1 MDSFMAD
8 ELQPQRFIPFRKS
21 DVVEMCLA
29 EGRLPDSVGSAFRD
43 FCRILEAFFHFEF
56 HRVLERLKDCYA
68 PFDPDTDTR
77 QIIILPDSDRERLLI
92 ELVRE
97 MTVLLNA
104 ANFEQI
110 TEESLKQ
117 SMAVESLFKIR
128 LAVDFS
134 DFEDIL
140 FFRRGEQI
148 KEEVLVSFF
157 GLKKRT
163 IRFVNYDRVLVYIRF
178 KEQNYFDAQKRRH
191 LFFKPGSTI
200 IKLFRN
206 VPQADLEMLFP
217 NSEIRMKPIDKLII
231 GVPAA
236 ISGIIVMVSKLGAS
250 LILIVSLVAFWV
262 GLREHPVDINQH
274 HLVAL
279 GLGLGA
285 LAGYLFKQIGKFKNR
300 KIRFMKTLT
309 ESLYFRN
316 LDNNA
321 GVFHHMIDAAE
332 EEEFKEAVLAYYF
345 LLVAGAGLSRQELDH
360 AVERWLA
367 ERWNCRINFEV
378 DDALKKL
385 ERLGIISIRAD
396 KIRCRPLEDAKR
408 HLDKSWDNFFSYVF
422 SQEIGR
428 SN

>member
-1 MDSFMAD
+1 MAD
-8 ELQPQRFIPFRKS
+8 ELQLQRFIPFRKS
-21 DVVEMCLA
+21 DVVEMCLT
-29 EGRLPDSVGSAFRD
+29 EGRLPDSAGSAFRD
-43 FCRILEAFFHFEF
+43 FCRILEALFHFEF
-56 HRVLERLKDCYA
+56 HRVLERLKDSYA
-68 PFDPDTDTR
+68 PFDPDADTR
-77 QIIILPDSDRERLLI
+77 QIIILPDSDRERLWK

-97 MTVLLNA
+97 MTALLNA
-104 ANFEQI
+104 ANYEQI

-140 FFRRGEQI
+140 FFGRGERI
-148 KEEVLVSFF
+148 KEEVLVRFF

-163 IRFVNYDRVLVYIRF
+163 IRFVNYDRVMVYIRF
-178 KEQNYFDAQKRRH
+178 KEQKYFDTQKRRH

-236 ISGIIVMVSKLGAS
+236 ISGIIIMVSKLGAS
-250 LILIVSLVAFWV
+250 LILIASLVAFWL
-262 GLREHPVDINQH
+262 GLREYPVDINQH

-321 GVFHHMIDAAE
+321 GVFHHLIDAAE

-345 LLVAGAGLSRQELDH
+345 LLVSGAGLTRQELDH
-360 AVERWLA
+360 VVERWLA

-385 ERLGIISIRAD
+385 ERLGIISILAGR
-396 KIRCRPLEDAKR
+396 IRCRPLEDAKR
-408 HLDKSWDNFFSYVF
+408 HLDKSWDNFFEF
-422 SQEIGR
+422 DLSQGPGR